1 MILFSQ
7 RVFSWHPWHSSRIE
21 FLARRSSPSATLCVH
36 TAIMHHRVWPEEL
49 VIPFRSRYSRWRYRF
64 RYSLMIRI
72 VCSVHISSRVP
83 TGPEKSWKTMKEK
96 SGPERSW
103 NWALVLKKCWYL
115 ITVVLSGAEKSVRPA
130 CQLPYEANSAVKLPI
145 SCATICVCYIPV
157 CYHWCSVRILQ
168 WLLLWTN
175 KYCIFS
181 LAVSCFAIKFIG
193 RGPKRY

>member
-1 MILFSQ
+1 VILFSQ

-115 ITVVLSGAEKSVRPA
+115 ITVVLSGAEKSVQHA
-130 CQLPYEANSAVKLPI
+130 
-145 SCATICVCYIPV
+145 SCPMKQILLLNFPFHVLMCVCFIPV
-157 CYHWCSVRILQ
+157 CCHWCSFRLVQL
-168 WLLLWTN
+168 LLLWTK
-175 KYCIFS
+175 KYCIS
-181 LAVSCFAIKFIG
+181 IALLVLQCPVLPSNS
-193 RGPKRY
+193 